1 MGQENS
7 FGTHSTISFW
17 KWRENFL
24 PFNLDEVDALY
35 LKFINVAKAIR
46 GENTGAVFP

>member
-7 FGTHSTISFW
+7 FGAHSAMNFW
-17 KWRENFL
+17 KWIENFL
-24 PFNLDEVDALY
+24 PFNLDEVVALY
-35 LKFINVAKAIR
+35 LKFINVAKAIH